1 MRGGGRGR
9 ENEGRGRVRE
19 HEGRRE
25 GSFEK
30 LANILSVFLLHN

>member
-9 ENEGRGRVRE
+9 ENEGRVRE